1 MSDDDVFTKIVLL
14 LIIVLVHVAASGE
27 GEASN
32 GDVPNVYK
40 PVAVARGEGVVFL
53 MEGDGVHWVNVFDTI
68 LLQSVTFESVCL
80 PLCLGRGIELLH
92 RDPALDA
99 AEHVAGLVGE
109 AADTAGLVLEA
120 ALSLL
125 LRTRHV
131 AQVPDEHL
139 PPRRDHHKLLP
150 RHRHGE
156 HLVRLVI
163 SSK

>member
-1 MSDDDVFTKIVLL
+1 M
-14 LIIVLVHVAASGE
+14 
-27 GEASN
+27 
-32 GDVPNVYK
+32 
-40 PVAVARGEGVVFL
+40 
-53 MEGDGVHWVNVFDTI
+53 
-68 LLQSVTFESVCL
+68 TFESVCL

-139 PPRRDHHKLLP
+139 PPRRDHHQLLP